1 LLKIDWRFRLYLQ
14 VFVPTGIAVLTGPNR
29 YGTLRVPYVIHAV
42 GPNYWE
48 FEGNESEA
56 DRLLRSAYKASLEH
70 AKKHRL
76 AAVGFSLLAA
86 GVFRGRR
93 SLYHILNIAVQTIK
107 DFEGYDALQEISL
120 CAFTEAECKE
130 LREIASKLGLLDEVS
145 PSNR

>member
-1 LLKIDWRFRLYLQ
+1 MQVGLVLLKIDWRFRLYLQ

-70 AKKHRL
+70 AKNHRL

-93 SLYHILNIAVQTIK
+93 SIHHILNIAVQTNYK
-107 DFEGYDALQEISL
+107 
-120 CAFTEAECKE
+120 
-130 LREIASKLGLLDEVS
+130 GL
-145 PSNR
+145 